1 MITSLRLSLRSCVG
15 TMVCQPTLIG
25 KADIAS
31 IADDEMVKDPNAQYL
46 PCRHQS
52 RRQDTIFLARR
63 RITAGMVVQKDH
75 RRRRFFYREC
85 EHFAWMDN
93 AERQAA
99 F

>member
-1 MITSLRLSLRSCVG
+1 
-15 TMVCQPTLIG
+15 MVCQPTLIG

-63 RITAGMVVQKDH
+63 RITTGMVVQEDH
-75 RRRRFFYREC
+75 CCRGFFYREC
-85 EHFAWMDN
+85 EDFTWMDN
-93 AERQAA
+93 TERQAA
-99 F
+99 FRYGRVTHDGMLGIQ

>member
-15 TMVCQPTLIG
+15 TMVCQPTFIG

-63 RITAGMVVQKDH
+63 RITTADGCAGRSLPPRILLPRM
-75 RRRRFFYREC
+75 
-85 EHFAWMDN
+85 
-93 AERQAA
+93 
-99 F
+99 